1 VTPAG
6 TGRAGLAGIGLSIT
20 CFLVTAVLGPSAME
34 PEMRGS
40 GPPFSLTAHPSPY
53 LVIGL
58 VVSGVLL
65 AALGLGMCL
74 HAVGRGW
81 RPHPG
86 RLLAAGL
93 LATAA
98 FAVMP
103 PVGSADHLNYAA
115 YGRMVLTGHDPYTTR
130 AVDLPADPVM
140 RAVQEWRETPSV
152 YGPIATGQ
160 QALASWIGGD
170 SVRLTVFVLSLS
182 GALAFALVGLILY
195 RFGDPVRSTLF
206 WTLNPLMLFHLVSGA
221 HNDTLGIAVG
231 VLALVV
237 FAGRPRSRPQDVS
250 LSGRSSPV
258 RQCDPPSAVPLSV
271 PLSVPRALLAGA
283 LAGAGA
289 AFKLP
294 AALVG
299 GGPAWV
305 LLRRRAVLPLVALF
319 GAAGLVALGSYTLVG
334 WHAFDQVR
342 RVSSAVSFA
351 TPWHLVDVALGRGSQ
366 RPVIQAAALLL
377 LVGLAVL
384 LARALPCDEGF
395 EGHRVAAALTLAW
408 LFAAPYA
415 LPWYDGLGWAV
426 LALLPWSRFDWP
438 LLARTALLSLA
449 YLPARAPEITRLP
462 DDLAWLFTVLRSVV
476 VPCLLAGVLVA
487 LVTQALRRP
496 RPVPGPAPTPRAK
509 AGSRG

>member
-1 VTPAG
+1 MTSAA
-6 TGRAGLAGIGLSIT
+6 TGRAGLAGIGLSLT
-20 CFLVTAVLGPSAME
+20 CFLVTAALGPSAME
-34 PEMRGS
+34 PGMRGS
-40 GPPFSLTAHPSPY
+40 GPPFSLTAHPSPH

-58 VVSGVLL
+58 VASGVLL

-74 HAVGRGW
+74 RAVGRGW
-81 RPHPG
+81 RPRPR

-140 RAVQEWRETPSV
+140 RAVQEWRDTPSV

-182 GALAFALVGLILY
+182 GALAFALVGLVLY

-237 FAGRPRSRPQDVS
+237 FAGR
-250 LSGRSSPV
+250 SPAV
-258 RQCDPPSAVPLSV
+258 PPSVG
-271 PLSVPRALLAGA
+271 RALMAGA
-283 LAGAGA
+283 LTGAGA

-305 LLRRRAVLPLVALF
+305 LSRRRAVLPLVALF
-319 GAAGLVALGSYTLVG
+319 GAAGLVALVSYTLVG

-342 RVSSAVSFA
+342 RASSSVSFA

-384 LARALPCDEGF
+384 LARALPGDQGF
-395 EGHRVAAALTLAW
+395 QGHRMAAALILAW

-449 YLPARAPEITRLP
+449 YLPARAPGITRLP
-462 DDLAWLFTVLRSVV
+462 DDLTWLFTVLRPVV
-476 VPCLLAGVLVA
+476 VPCSLTGVLVV
-487 LVTQALRRP
+487 LVVQALRRP
-496 RPVPGPAPTPRAK
+496 RPAPGPAPTPRAK